1 MKFELLR
8 KDESLPVIATD
19 RELTFHADFL
29 SEDRKAFVAPIM
41 ETYGEPKEFVDGDPR
56 KCVASREEVEFMGF
70 FNGQFGIVTEIELA
84 YHDKYDDA
92 DTDVKSEEELIALY
106 HEVKADFEA
115 HSERFTTKYNKTEFF
130 CTLSRLNVRGGL
142 VMQSFT
148 PLEANGVVFNLPY
161 DDKQVQIDMVND
173 MFSILN
179 GNA

>member
-1 MKFELLR
+1 
-8 KDESLPVIATD
+8 
-19 RELTFHADFL
+19 
-29 SEDRKAFVAPIM
+29 
-41 ETYGEPKEFVDGDPR
+41 
-56 KCVASREEVEFMGF
+56 MGF

-84 YHDKYDDA
+84 YHDKYDPNNEDA
-92 DTDVKSEEELIALY
+92 KSEEELIALY

-115 HSERFTTKYNKTEFF
+115 HSERLSAKYSKTEFF
-130 CTLSRLNVRGGL
+130 FTLSHLNALGSL

-148 PLEANGVVFNLPY
+148 PLEANGVVFKLPY